1 MARYAVGDVQGCAA
15 ELRALLARLRFRS
28 DRDRLWFVGD
38 LVNRGPDSVGVLR
51 FVRALGDNAIVVLGN
66 HDLHLL
72 ALAFGA
78 TARPK
83 RSDTLADVLGAPDRD
98 ALIEW
103 LLTRPL
109 AHRDPGRPELL
120 IHAGLLPQ
128 WSASEAL
135 ALAAEVAEVLR
146 SRPRELLD
154 SMYGNE
160 PDRWR
165 EGLRGPARW
174 RCVINAL
181 TRLRYCSVQGVMDL
195 SRKQAPTD
203 DGGVFMPWFRVPG
216 RASAGTPIVFGHWST
231 LGFLEE
237 SDVVALDTGCVWGG
251 ELTAWSLDERR
262 RFSEP
267 CAGYQPVGAD

>member
-1 MARYAVGDVQGCAA
+1 MARYAIGDVQGCAA

-51 FVRALGDNAIVVLGN
+51 FVRSLGDNAIVVLGN

-72 ALAFGA
+72 ALALG
-78 TARPK
+78 TTTRPK

-98 ALIEW
+98 TLLDW

-109 AHRDPGRPELL
+109 AHRDPDHPELM

-128 WSASEAL
+128 WSATQAL
-135 ALAAEVAEVLR
+135 SLAAEVSGVLR

-160 PDRWR
+160 PDRWHER
-165 EGLRGPARW
+165 LRGPERW

-181 TRLRYCSVQGVMDL
+181 TRLRYCDARGVMDL
-195 SRKQAPTD
+195 SQKQAPAD
-203 DGGVFMPWFRVPG
+203 DAGEFMPWFRVPG
-216 RASAGTPIVFGHWST
+216 RASAGTPILFGHWST
-231 LGFLEE
+231 LGFLDEGE
-237 SDVVALDTGCVWGG
+237 VVALDTGCVWGG
-251 ELTAWSLDERR
+251 SLTAWSLDARSR
-262 RFSEP
+262 CSEP
-267 CAGYQPVGAD
+267 CGGYQRVGAD